1 LIDRSRLRYGAG
13 SLGLLVPAAA
23 LTGCF
28 LVWPLV
34 RAGQLAG
41 SPGSAAHQL
50 WVPTYARDL
59 WFTLTTAVFAA
70 AVAMTVGF
78 ILAVRLH
85 GSSGYGSTVIVAL
98 VLLPLLVPHLVAAYA
113 IRLLLDQ
120 SGPLIR
126 GLFHGGGPNLVVSPV
141 ALVFALVWKF
151 LPFAYLNA
159 RAARDAVPPELLDA
173 ASDLGSSLARR
184 ARSILLPLML
194 PGLLAG
200 GVLVFVMAAAQFS
213 LTLVAYGGLHTTTIP
228 MDVFF
233 LSQGENEPALAA
245 ALGVAFAAFIVVVS
259 VAGEGL
265 VRWRTRAAG

>member
-1 LIDRSRLRYGAG
+1 MIDPSRLRRGA
-13 SLGLLVPAAA
+13 SSYGLLVPAAA
-23 LTGCF
+23 LTAGF

-41 SPGSAAHQL
+41 SPGSAVHQL

-59 WFTLTTAVFAA
+59 TFTLTTSVFAA
-70 AVAMTVGF
+70 VAAMAVGF
-78 ILAVRLH
+78 VLAIRLH
-85 GSSGYGSTVIVAL
+85 GASGRGTAVIVTL

-126 GLFHGGGPNLVVSPV
+126 ALFHGGGPNLVASPV

-159 RAARDAVPPELLDA
+159 RAARDAIPPELLEA
-173 ASDLGSSLARR
+173 ASDLGSSVARR
-184 ARSILLPLML
+184 ARTILLPLML

-200 GVLVFVMAAAQFS
+200 GVLVFVLSAAQFS
-213 LTLVAYGGLHTTTIP
+213 LTLIAYSGLRTTTIP

-233 LSQGENEPALAA
+233 LSQGENEPALAS

-265 VRWRTRAAG
+265 VRWRTRAAS